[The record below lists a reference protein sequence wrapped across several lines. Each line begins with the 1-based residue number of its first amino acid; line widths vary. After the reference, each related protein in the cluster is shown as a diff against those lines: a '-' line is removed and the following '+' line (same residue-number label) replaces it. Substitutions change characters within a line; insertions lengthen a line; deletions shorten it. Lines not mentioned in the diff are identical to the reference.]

1 MKLLLMTFLNIF
13 ATDPLPVISEKLRLY
28 QNVTGIDDLQL
39 TNIFQQSFEGKF
51 IIYKRQ

>member
-13 ATDPLPVISEKLRLY
+13 ATDPFPVISEKLRLY

-39 TNIFQQSFEGKF
+39 TNIFQQYLEG
-51 IIYKRQ
+51 